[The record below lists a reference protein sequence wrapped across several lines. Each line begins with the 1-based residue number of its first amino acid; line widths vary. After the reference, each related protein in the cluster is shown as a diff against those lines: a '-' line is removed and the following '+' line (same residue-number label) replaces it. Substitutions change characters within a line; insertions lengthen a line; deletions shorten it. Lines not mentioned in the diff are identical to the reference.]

1 MRDAV
6 LAVERFGL
14 GPKPGQVAKIGRD
27 ARGWLT
33 TALSAPAPTLAGPD
47 GGAKVLATM
56 LRLANSD
63 AEALARVGRAEA
75 RPIFV
80 ADVTVRMRAAVQS
93 DTGVDERLV
102 HFWSNHFTVSTTKRL
117 IAPTVGAFEREAI
130 RPHVFGRFADML
142 FAAVTHPAM
151 LVYLDNFVS
160 IGPDSLAGR
169 RRGRALNENLGREV
183 LELHTLGVSG
193 GYTQSDVQGLA
204 QILTGWGIRRE
215 EDGSP
220 GATVFRDVTHQP
232 GSKTLLGKTYGEG
245 GEAELKAALSDLARH
260 PSTAR
265 HIATKLTRHYVA
277 DQPPAAV
284 VDRVARRFLETDG
297 DLRQVMLTLAASPE
311 VWATAWP
318 KVKPPH
324 DLVAAI
330 MRMLDLGET
339 ALGRIPA
346 VLQGFDQM
354 TWSARSPAGWGDTA
368 ADWIAPEALMKRIEF
383 GDQVARRVPVQDS
396 RDLATRLFGEALAPA
411 TRFAVDHAES
421 ATASLALLLASP
433 EVQRR

>member
-1 MRDAV
+1 MRDQV

-14 GPKPGQVAKIGRD
+14 GPKPGQVARIGRD

-33 TALSAPAPTLAGPD
+33 QALGAPAPTLPGPEA
-47 GGAKVLATM
+47 GAKVMATM

-80 ADVTVRMRAAVQS
+80 AEVQLRMRAAVQS
-93 DTGVDERLV
+93 DTGVPERLV

-183 LELHTLGVSG
+183 LELHTLGVEG
-193 GYTQSDVQGLA
+193 GYTQADVLALA
-204 QILTGWGIRRE
+204 QIMTGWGIRRE

-220 GATVFRDVTHQP
+220 GATLFRAVAHQP
-232 GSKTLLGKTYGEG
+232 GSKTLLGKTYTEAGEG
-245 GEAELKAALSDLARH
+245 ELKAALTDLARH

-265 HIATKLTRHYVA
+265 HIATKLARHFVA

-284 VDRVARRFLETDG
+284 VERLARRFQDTDG
-297 DLRQVMLTLAASPE
+297 DLRQVMLTLAAAPE

-324 DLVAAI
+324 DLVASI
-330 MRMLDLGET
+330 LRMLDLGEAT
-339 ALGRIPA
+339 IGRIPA
-346 VLQGFDQM
+346 VLQSLDQM
-354 TWSARSPAGWGDTA
+354 TWTARSPAGWGDTA
-368 ADWIAPEALMKRIEF
+368 ADWIAPEALMKRIEL
-383 GDQVARRVPVQDS
+383 GDQVARRVPAQDT
-396 RDLATRLFGEALAPA
+396 RDLATRLFGDALAPA
-411 TRFAVDHAES
+411 TRFAIDNADS
-421 ATASLALLLASP
+421 AAASLALLLASP